1 MQSEFFS
8 PVGHL
13 LSQQEVTGEAQFLEI
28 TGLGKKWLARAETW
42 GIITAEIH
50 NGEKTYA
57 SEDVAIGRLMVE
69 MDHVGMGPKDG
80 FNPEVLRHYKDRL
93 QEMIPSLQ
101 SSVRRPLLWESVR
114 G

>member
-57 SEDVAIGRLMVE
+57 SDDVAIGRLMVE

-93 QEMIPSLQ
+93 QEMIPSLNRQ
-101 SSVRRPLLWESVR
+101 FADHFYGKSVR